1 MDESTT
7 MSHDEMKSKLSSYIL
22 HATPDKIKA
31 LYTLLEKDIEFAT
44 ADASGD
50 SYDKLA
56 EEFLTWDGGN
66 EPSHSWEQVKKEG
79 MELLKSI
86 RDDKA

>member
-7 MSHDEMKSKLSSYIL
+7 MSHDEMKSKLASYITN
-22 HATPDKIKA
+22 ATPDKITA
-31 LYTLLEKDIEFAT
+31 LYTLVKQDIELAST
-44 ADASGD
+44 DAGD
-50 SYDKLA
+50 DYEKLA
-56 EEFLTWDGGN
+56 EEFLAWDGGE

-86 RDDKA
+86 RDNKD